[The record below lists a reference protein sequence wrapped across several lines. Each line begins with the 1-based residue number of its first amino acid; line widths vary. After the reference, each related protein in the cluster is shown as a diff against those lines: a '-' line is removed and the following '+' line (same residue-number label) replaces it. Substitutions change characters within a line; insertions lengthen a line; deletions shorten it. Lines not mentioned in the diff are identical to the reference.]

1 MFVCP
6 SFEQSLGLVI
16 TCKYK
21 EDPRKCLQDRAS
33 PLLGTQVG
41 STHLRAACLHS
52 VHPIGKIVRELD
64 GLRADDVMKGRPTW
78 GRTGAWAKREETKP
92 CVRFESQ
99 GQ

>member
-6 SFEQSLGLVI
+6 SFEQSLGL
-16 TCKYK
+16 
-21 EDPRKCLQDRAS
+21 CLQDRAS
-33 PLLGTQVG
+33 TLLGTQVG

-64 GLRADDVMKGRPTW
+64 GLRADHIMKGRPTW
-78 GRTGAWAKREETKP
+78 CGPKGEETKP